1 MKLIVALELDVDE
14 QAWAHE
20 YGHDVSAVP
29 EDVRTYLTTIA
40 QDFYPSAAGL
50 VRDVKEVS
58 EGVHTR
64 PQIEAALDRGVGIV
78 TDALD
83 LGEPYTDAIG
93 LALSAQLHAFRHP
106 QATFDEVV
114 KASYTDT
121 PEVVRGWWDW

>member
-29 EDVRTYLTTIA
+29 ADVRTYLTTIA

-50 VRDVKEVS
+50 VREVKEVS
-58 EGVHTR
+58 EGVRTW
-64 PQIEAALDRGVGIV
+64 PQIESALDRGVELV
-78 TDALD
+78 TEALD

-93 LALSAQLHAFRHP
+93 LAVSAQRQALRDP
-106 QATFDEVV
+106 EATFDKVV
-114 KASYTDT
+114 KANYTDT
-121 PEVVRGWWDW
+121 PEEVRNWWDW